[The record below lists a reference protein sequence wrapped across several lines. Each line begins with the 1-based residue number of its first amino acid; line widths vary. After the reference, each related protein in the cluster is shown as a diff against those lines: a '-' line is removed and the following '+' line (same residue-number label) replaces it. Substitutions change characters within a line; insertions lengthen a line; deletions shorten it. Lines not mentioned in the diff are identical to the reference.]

1 VCAALAS
8 CMLIAT
14 KQIFVPITVK
24 GGDKIECQMN
34 DLLEEGQEFV
44 AMVKQAQKTQFE
56 SADADS

>member
-1 VCAALAS
+1 
-8 CMLIAT
+8 MLIAT